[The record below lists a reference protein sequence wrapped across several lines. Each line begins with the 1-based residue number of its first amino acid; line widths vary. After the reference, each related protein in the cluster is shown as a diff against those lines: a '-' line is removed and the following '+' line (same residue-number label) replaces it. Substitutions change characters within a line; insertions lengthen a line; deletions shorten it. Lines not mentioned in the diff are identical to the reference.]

1 MDFKDGRFIDDEEF
15 DVYVPEAKT
24 SVKALK
30 SDSPYA
36 IRQKAYM
43 KVNGGHKP
51 NTSFGVNPFASKADV
66 ALALHYEEPSP
77 DVLGYAKDIAL
88 APIKGMAQFGASA
101 LSTLEQGF
109 AGIDVLSSEA
119 IRYADLG
126 ISSFLAQF
134 SDEAQERVIQ
144 LTDPKF
150 EEALRDVQS
159 ERMKQSETYSKKM
172 SDAIGLPEGLP
183 KDIISGT
190 GSVGTSLLFSTTGGP
205 LATAGFYGL
214 SSAGSQFVELNEA
227 GEGLALPRS
236 LMGGTISGWANTIG
250 DKAIINS
257 IVGRTAEKIGLK
269 SLGKAI
275 LKGGSGEFIEE
286 GVEAL
291 AENINLQD
299 ARELTWQDVA
309 VDSLYQAA
317 VGGIVGAFLGGAGN
331 FAYTKFAPLTENIIE
346 ERLVEA
352 GLSESE
358 AKIMAHDMAKAT
370 TSEKMKQ
377 TLLEVLSD
385 DANPIKYRDGSME
398 ADIDYTI
405 KQIPSQLESVL
416 LQSEM
421 DMLPS
426 QTIQNPDV
434 EPISLPETITLSGI
448 EFKTEETPHLAGL
461 LFQMAQ
467 DGEKVETLADAINA
481 VSKRLDIEGNQK
493 MAYELDKAKQNVYSK
508 LQERFGE
515 EYADTASEVAKANI
529 YAGARMLG
537 ISPSE
542 YLQKFFA
549 DVKTTEY
556 KDFLQRTGRYEEQAK
571 TKRAKKN
578 VLDVFQAIRKLG
590 GIKPSDQ
597 NVGDVRT
604 LLDKGTF
611 ALLNERTGVSLDD
624 IRQGLIDLG
633 FLFEQ
638 EGEATTTIQD
648 VLDLIERQARGEKV
662 YPLNYVEETQS
673 QEDFDESVFR
683 AEVIL
688 DENVV
693 DYSQMS
699 DKQKIDVATEVMN
712 LNDYLKK
719 YSFTE
724 ENMPI
729 TLEEKRQAVAELQ
742 ASEDYIPFQTDEVN
756 FDALFPEYTGET
768 ININGVERP
777 VYNSEGN
784 RIAKSKE
791 ALINFYKW
799 FGDSKVVDEQGR
811 PLVVYHGTKAK
822 WNTYDFSRVGQSFA
836 GFSAHKGG
844 AYFTSNK
851 QTAGSWGRQAFGTK
865 PVIVMPMYL
874 SLQNPKIYENMHS
887 DFPSVEEL
895 KKQGFDGIIDRAT
908 NYPSQ
913 DVVAFSPNQIKSINN
928 RGTYSLD
935 EDNIYWQF
943 VGEKAETVDL
953 DKLSL
958 AKTLNEQGVSNEE
971 IRQKT
976 GWFLAKDKKWRYE
989 ISDKNS
995 KINDDGLK
1003 ELETEGIVKLKDLLS
1018 DDNLYNAYPDLKN
1031 MRVTKQFIGQALA
1044 LFNGHGIVLSERLHD
1059 KKTIR
1064 SVLKHELQHAI
1075 QKIEE
1080 FAKGGNPEMFST
1092 IEDLK
1097 KDFDFYKRQLDFSE
1111 KWIEQAE
1118 DLDWT
1123 DKTIIPE
1130 LSIDNNHYTV
1140 GHVKELK
1147 NEAQSKLEELQN
1159 EIDNYETPFEKY
1171 KKLLGEAE
1179 ANDVQERLNMTD
1191 KQRKN
1196 WKNKPKISNLL
1207 VNDYIAIMQDGSVF
1221 YQSAYAGS
1229 RVDYDKPSLE
1239 AIGSG
1244 EGVQAHG
1251 WGLYYALNRDV
1262 AEGYRET
1269 FTQDKFVLKY
1279 GDKTYTKEDGAIF
1292 DALND
1297 TWFAGSKEEAID
1309 GLQTR
1314 LDLKQYE
1321 DLDERDDIKKAIAFL
1336 ENVDANKIELAPQG
1350 QVHEV
1355 DIPEN
1360 PYLLD
1365 EQLQFS
1371 EQPEIVKEAI
1381 NKIKLDKNI
1390 GITKDTLV
1398 DVIENHIKKLQDEF
1412 AMSDFND
1419 LNIEEDIKASKYD
1432 LHYAKEGGDISGL
1445 LTYYQEVST
1454 GADLYE
1460 ILSKQLGSDKDA
1472 SLLLEKYGV
1481 KGITYE
1487 GGRDG
1492 RCFVIFNP
1500 DDVKVIQKFY
1510 QEQGGFARG
1519 AFDPVSN
1526 TIYLFEKANRSTF
1539 MHEMAHNFLNVVY
1552 EGSMRGIGSA
1562 VEMKKDI
1569 DEWLGH
1575 KGGAYI
1581 EAEHERFARG
1591 FEQFLLEGKSPN
1603 NKLKKAFSAFKRWL
1617 INIYKSVRG
1626 IGLDLSDDIRQV
1638 YSEMLGGRDYD
1649 KIFESNQTLKTL
1661 EENIGAIEERARQIA
1676 EARTNYAKEVAE
1688 DLVNSKEAQSK
1699 VRNAFSNYIKQKKE
1713 SAGLVHEAL
1722 VAGFTPL
1729 STRAKEIS
1737 PVLMLRMR
1745 DMMRRQG
1752 RFINDKMAKI
1762 SPLLD
1767 GVNKMSDADKI
1778 RFDSYMKNGVQSGI
1792 EELCKKH
1799 GLTEQY
1805 QSYREAM
1812 DEIYDEASSVGIK
1825 INYREVY
1832 APRKIKDKQAFLEFI
1847 RNSNAGL
1854 ISQMDAEIGAGASI
1868 DEQAEWLDSHLY
1880 TWNLSDPMTATPA
1893 NAKERTIDVIDKEI
1907 DGFYY
1912 STTEAIASY
1921 VDGMSQAIVMRE
1933 VFGATRD
1940 ADGTNEGLNKS
1951 IGEIIA
1957 HLREEGKITTNKQAE
1972 EVRKIMNSLLM
1983 NHGVQSKILSR
1994 IKSGSMA
2001 VLLTRFTQTL
2011 SQLADIGTSIKQ
2023 SGFSSTLRG
2032 FFGND
2037 ITMEDIGLEKLT
2049 EEYRK
2054 KDGLHKQLDF
2064 LFKISGFNA
2073 MDKFGK
2079 STYLNGRWDYFQKM
2093 AKNNPEKLKDYL
2105 EPMFEDRTDSLFN
2118 DIKNGR
2124 VSEDVKLLMFS
2135 EISDIQPTTLAEMPS
2150 GYVNNPNGRILYMLK
2165 TFTLRRLDFV
2175 LNQTYRMAKSGKK
2188 AQAFKNL
2195 AAIALWLGGFEALV
2209 ALLKDFLRG
2218 RELSIT
2224 DNMLDAMMGI
2234 FMINRYQMYKAREE
2248 GWSGFASTLIPPM
2261 FPMADAIGSDATKI
2275 IKGKIEPKDL
2285 KVWSYMPLIGDAYYW
2300 WFGGGLEK
2308 NKKKRKKR

>member
-88 APIKGMAQFGASA
+88 APIKGTAQFGASA

-150 EEALRDVQS
+150 EEALREVQS

-183 KDIISGT
+183 RDIISGA
-190 GSVGTSLLFSTTGGP
+190 GSVGTSLLLSTTGGP

-269 SLGKAI
+269 SLGKAV

-309 VDSLYQAA
+309 VDSLYQAV

-331 FAYTKFAPLTENIIE
+331 VAYTKFAPLTENIVE

-352 GLSESE
+352 GLSEAE
-358 AKIMAHDMAKAT
+358 AKIMAHDISTAT

-416 LQSEM
+416 VQSEI
-421 DMLPS
+421 DILPRP
-426 QTIQNPDV
+426 TIQNPDV

-448 EFKTEETPHLAGL
+448 EFDTKETPKLAGL

-467 DGEKVETLADAINA
+467 EGEKVETLADAINA

-493 MAYELDKAKQNVYSK
+493 MAYELDKAKQNIYSK
-508 LQERFGE
+508 LQERFGK

-571 TKRAKKN
+571 IKRIENN
-578 VLDVFQAIRKLG
+578 VLDVFQAIKKLG
-590 GIKPSDQ
+590 GIKPTDQ

-611 ALLNERTGVSLDD
+611 ALLNEKTGVSLDD

-638 EGEATTTIQD
+638 EGESTTTIQD

-683 AEVIL
+683 AEAIL

-712 LNDYLKK
+712 LNDFLGK
-719 YSFTE
+719 YNFSE

-742 ASEDYIPFQTDEVN
+742 ASEDYIPFQDDEVN

-768 ININGVERP
+768 VNINGVERP

-811 PLVVYHGTKAK
+811 PKVMKHWTPFDFSVFRIPNHDIGFHVGTEEQAKIIEKNDTREGKILDLYVKAK
-822 WNTYDFSRVGQSFA
+822 ASLELNDVGYWTATTSFLNELVEKNVLGQDDAILILTSDEPLREKNKKISSLIKEKGYDSIKYINEHEYDGDYSYLLLDENQVKGTENDGYFSEKNNDFLLQEDQNKIYSVFDLKVGDSL
-836 GFSAHKGG
+836 K
-844 AYFTSNK
+844 
-851 QTAGSWGRQAFGTK
+851 AFGVVEEINMNDK
-865 PVIVMPMYL
+865 QI
-874 SLQNPKIYENMHS
+874 KIGGEWHS
-887 DFPSVEEL
+887 MFMLDVEANRTGLTLGAKEDVDISEGIDEDVKKVSEDRSSVEE
-895 KKQGFDGIIDRAT
+895 
-908 NYPSQ
+908 
-913 DVVAFSPNQIKSINN
+913 
-928 RGTYSLD
+928 
-935 EDNIYWQF
+935 
-943 VGEKAETVDL
+943 
-953 DKLSL
+953 
-958 AKTLNEQGVSNEE
+958 
-971 IRQKT
+971 QKT
-976 GWFLAKDKKWRYE
+976 KNSEYNRIAENYFGITNNLNLGGYILTNGNLLDLSGKNLGSAGKTRAVDHRE
-989 ISDKNS
+989 ISDAFENYNVSMEDFINS
-995 KINDDGLK
+995 GNIRYMPESNSILMSDIPNQKQYKIIESILERANGQVNV
-1003 ELETEGIVKLKDLLS
+1003 ELMSDANNWGSFRDYAREYPAGTDLS
-1018 DDNLYNAYPDLKN
+1018 
-1031 MRVTKQFIGQALA
+1031 
-1044 LFNGHGIVLSERLHD
+1044 
-1059 KKTIR
+1059 TIR
-1064 SVLKHELQHAI
+1064 RDINA
-1075 QKIEE
+1075 
-1080 FAKGGNPEMFST
+1080 FYKGQGIRPEM
-1092 IEDLK
+1092 
-1097 KDFDFYKRQLDFSE
+1097 
-1111 KWIEQAE
+1111 
-1118 DLDWT
+1118 
-1123 DKTIIPE
+1123 
-1130 LSIDNNHYTV
+1130 N
-1140 GHVKELK
+1140 
-1147 NEAQSKLEELQN
+1147 
-1159 EIDNYETPFEKY
+1159 
-1171 KKLLGEAE
+1171 
-1179 ANDVQERLNMTD
+1179 
-1191 KQRKN
+1191 
-1196 WKNKPKISNLL
+1196 
-1207 VNDYIAIMQDGSVF
+1207 F
-1221 YQSAYAGS
+1221 YQQ
-1229 RVDYDKPSLE
+1229 
-1239 AIGSG
+1239 
-1244 EGVQAHG
+1244 EG
-1251 WGLYYALNRDV
+1251 
-1262 AEGYRET
+1262 
-1269 FTQDKFVLKY
+1269 
-1279 GDKTYTKEDGAIF
+1279 KT
-1292 DALND
+1292 
-1297 TWFAGSKEEAID
+1297 
-1309 GLQTR
+1309 
-1314 LDLKQYE
+1314 
-1321 DLDERDDIKKAIAFL
+1321 
-1336 ENVDANKIELAPQG
+1336 P
-1350 QVHEV
+1350 
-1355 DIPEN
+1355 
-1360 PYLLD
+1360 
-1365 EQLQFS
+1365 
-1371 EQPEIVKEAI
+1371 
-1381 NKIKLDKNI
+1381 
-1390 GITKDTLV
+1390 
-1398 DVIENHIKKLQDEF
+1398 
-1412 AMSDFND
+1412 
-1419 LNIEEDIKASKYD
+1419 
-1432 LHYAKEGGDISGL
+1432 
-1445 LTYYQEVST
+1445 
-1454 GADLYE
+1454 
-1460 ILSKQLGSDKDA
+1460 
-1472 SLLLEKYGV
+1472 
-1481 KGITYE
+1481 
-1487 GGRDG
+1487 
-1492 RCFVIFNP
+1492 
-1500 DDVKVIQKFY
+1500 
-1510 QEQGGFARG
+1510 RG

-1591 FEQFLLEGKSPN
+1591 FEQFLLEGKAPN

-1661 EENIGAIEERARQIA
+1661 EENIGAIEEKARQIA
-1676 EARTNYAKEVAE
+1676 EARTNYAKQVAE

-1752 RFINDKMAKI
+1752 QFINKKMDKI

-1868 DEQAEWLDSHLY
+1868 DEQAEWLDNHLF

-1921 VDGMSQAIVMRE
+1921 VDGMAQAIVMRE

-2001 VLLTRFTQTL
+2001 TLLTRFTQTL

-2032 FFGND
+2032 FLGND

-2105 EPMFEDRTDSLFN
+2105 EPMFEDRTNALFN

-2195 AAIALWLGGFEALV
+2195 ASIALWMGGFEALV

-2275 IKGKIEPKDL
+2275 IKGKIAPKDL

-2308 NKKKRKKR
+2308 NKKKKKSLK